1 VALGEKHRKRGLHG
15 GAEGEIGVGDDF
27 EPIERGTN
35 QCVGAGDRE
44 PGDFHLGEGR
54 DFRKAAESEG
64 ERFGVGGE
72 SFAGR
77 GVEGEVEEH
86 FVDDERE
93 IVFLAERVEAGDLFG
108 LHVGTRGIVGM
119 NEQDGTCARGDGAF
133 ERLKI
138 NEPAVGVGKRV
149 GNQAN
154 ILEIGEKFEERV
166 AGLGEKELVTG
177 IAEKA
182 EDVGIGF
189 AGAGGKKKRF
199 GIDGG
204 LMVVEVVASDFAAG
218 GEGTFGLRVIGESG
232 RILKG
237 GKDSVRIVMK
247 AAFCGVG
254 SGEVEDGNASG
265 AEFVD
270 GESESIGG
278 ERPVG
283 AGGEHGESLVVSFW
297 RLVRIARPGPT
308 ADSVQRRG
316 RIGNFAGVKRVRYIG
331 RRERGC
337 RISAVVAFG
346 ILQACLPV
354 FRITSIQEDPRFFTM
369 GWVLHIIRTH

>member
-1 VALGEKHRKRGLHG
+1 MRERGDFGEA
-15 GAEGEIGVGDDF
+15 AEGEGERQGV
-27 EPIERGTN
+27 
-35 QCVGAGDRE
+35 C
-44 PGDFHLGEGR
+44 
-54 DFRKAAESEG
+54 SEG
-64 ERFGVGGE
+64 L
-72 SFAGR
+72 ALP
-77 GVEGEVEEH
+77 GVESEVEED
-86 FVDDERE
+86 FVGDEGE
-93 IVFLAERVEAGDLFG
+93 MVFQTESVEAVQFFG
-108 LHVGTRGIVGM
+108 LDVGASGIVRM
-119 NEQDGTCARGDGAF
+119 NEEDRTCARGDGAF
-133 ERLKI
+133 EGLKI
-138 NEPAVGVGKRV
+138 NEPAVSVGKRV

-154 ILEIGEKFEERV
+154 ILEIGKKFEERV

-204 LMVVEVVASDFAAG
+204 LMVIEVVASDFAAG